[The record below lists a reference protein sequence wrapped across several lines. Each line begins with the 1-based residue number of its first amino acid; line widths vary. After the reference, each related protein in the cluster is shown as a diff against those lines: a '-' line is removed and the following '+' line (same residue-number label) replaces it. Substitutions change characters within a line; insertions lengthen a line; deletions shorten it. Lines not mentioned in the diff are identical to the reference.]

1 MIDIIVTSVSQC
13 SKAVKTSFLSS
24 SVGIESIP
32 KVITWLEES
41 LTALKPCDT
50 DVTIISIIKDYISEV
65 I

>member
-13 SKAVKTSFLSS
+13 SKDVKTSFLSS

-32 KVITWLEES
+32 TEELRNEV
-41 LTALKPCDT
+41 LTALEPCDT
-50 DVTIISIIKDYISEV
+50 DVTIISIIKNYLSEV